1 MRQLQD
7 NNITLDAESHTYSLQ
22 DDPSFPFTSVTTFIH
37 DYFEPFDGPAIA
49 NKLIKMPK
57 YRGRSAQ
64 SLLDEWSAASDMG
77 TAVHAEVE
85 EYIKDTTSPLT
96 LPKSIGGGKWIDTNI
111 PSHRLMLP
119 EIIIYSKELGIAGT
133 IDLMVYNEETDEYSL
148 VDWKTN
154 KAIRTAAYRG
164 KKGIKGPT
172 LTMPDCNF
180 NQYTLQLSIYRFLLE
195 KYYDIKI
202 AQQVLVHLTED
213 GAITYRCP
221 YREEVVKEMLG
232 IQ

>member
-7 NNITLDAESHTYSLQ
+7 NNISLDTEKHIYSLQ
-22 DDPSFPFTSVTTFIH
+22 DDPAFPFTSVTTYIH
-37 DYFEPFDGPAIA
+37 KYFEPFNAPVIA
-49 NKLIKMPK
+49 NKLVRMPK
-57 YRGRSAQ
+57 YRGRSVQ
-64 SLLDEWSAASDMG
+64 SFLDEWSEASDMG

-85 EYIKDTTSPLT
+85 EYIRDTTSPIT
-96 LPKSIGGGKWIDTNI
+96 LPKAIHGVKWIENNI

-154 KAIRTAAYRG
+154 KAIYKTAFRG

-172 LTMPDCNF
+172 RTMPDCNF

-195 KYYDIKI
+195 KYYGIKI
-202 AQQVLVHLTED
+202 AQQCLVHLADDVAT
-213 GAITYRCP
+213 TYRCP
-221 YREEVVKEMLG
+221 YEKEIVMEMLG
-232 IQ
+232 L